1 MSTDRR
7 AFLRQLLIGGA
18 SVSALTACG
27 GEGSPGED
35 NPPSGE
41 GEPSEPDMPDA
52 PDSGDT
58 DAGTPEP
65 EGATESL
72 SFIVIGDMGTGN
84 IGQYRVAEAMRQ
96 IARDQGCDF
105 VLGAGD
111 NIYEDG
117 VTSVDDNGFLDSFEY
132 PYQNLDMPFY
142 MCLGNHDCAST
153 IFGGGSD
160 NKRGDYQVDYHYSR
174 QRYSTKWRMPE
185 RYYQQSFGRV
195 EEDRPFLDLFV
206 VDSNPLTSFY
216 EDFDSNFSWENY
228 GYPQQLWMK
237 EKAAQSNAHW
247 KIAMTH
253 VPYRSNGKHGN
264 AGNLDEG
271 TRLLFTNPD
280 ADGLRYELFLQE
292 AFAGEIDMLVTGH
305 DHLLQ
310 WIKPVESMGP
320 AQIIV
325 SGAAGKTD
333 TFQDAKR
340 NPTYFQAENELGFVW
355 VNLTS
360 ERMQVEFYL
369 VDEDTG
375 DFRLAYSRDET
386 KSLGIS
392 DAEPA

>member
-7 AFLRQLLIGGA
+7 TFLRQLVIGGA

-27 GEGSPGED
+27 GEGG
-35 NPPSGE
+35 SGE
-41 GEPSEPDMPDA
+41 GEGSQPPSGPDLPEVPNPEA
-52 PDSGDT
+52 PDT
-58 DAGTPEP
+58 DTPES
-65 EGATESL
+65 ESATESL

-84 IGQYRVAEAMRQ
+84 IGQYHVAEVMRQ

-117 VTSVDDNGFLDSFEY
+117 ATSVDDNGFLDSFEY
-132 PYQNLDMPFY
+132 PYQNIDLPFY

-185 RYYQQSFGRV
+185 RYYQQSFGRL
-195 EEDRPFLDLFV
+195 EEGRPFLDLFV

-216 EDFDSNFSWENY
+216 QDYDNNFSWENY

-237 EKAAQSNAHW
+237 EKVAESKAHW

-271 TRLLFTNPD
+271 TRVLFTSPD
-280 ADGLRYELFLQE
+280 ADGLRYELFLEE
-292 AFAGEIDMLVTGH
+292 AFADQIDMLVTGH

-310 WIKPVESMGP
+310 WIKPVESMG
-320 AQIIV
+320 ATQIIV

-333 TFQDAKR
+333 EFQDAKR
-340 NPTYFQAENELGFVW
+340 NPTHFQAENELGFVW

-386 KSLGIS
+386 KSVGVS
-392 DAEPA
+392 EVVPA